1 MRRAL
6 PWLPVGL
13 LIAGAALGMGI
24 GIANQPSASAQAQ
37 ISQITSTT
45 EGAGSAHFIITTVTT
60 STNPELRST
69 SVESGEISFETGDME
84 FSVHY
89 SSANSKAT
97 NGSGSGAS
105 DTRVR
110 VTHRSLFLYQRLT
123 MPGSGGTFWAKD
135 RISTGSPERAEVLN
149 SFGPFSDLQVPGAVK
164 IVQFEDLGQH
174 IGHGEGATEFHFS
187 TSTCQ
192 STTNG
197 ITQRVSSAPTTFWV
211 DSHGHLI
218 QAVATQTVVVHSS
231 PKHGDR
237 NNRLHT
243 TITVHL
249 SDLGAPVKVAAPTD
263 VHGAMSIFFATSK
276 CTG

>member
-6 PWLPVGL
+6 PWLLVGL
-13 LIAGAALGMGI
+13 VVAGAGLGMAI
-24 GIANQPSASAQAQ
+24 GIANQPSPSAQAQ
-37 ISQITSTT
+37 ISQIARTT
-45 EGAGSAHFIITTVTT
+45 RDAGTAHFIITTVTT
-60 STNPELRST
+60 SPNPEFRST

-97 NGSGSGAS
+97 SGSGAS
-105 DTRVR
+105 DTRVI
-110 VTHRSLFLYQRLT
+110 VTHRSLFLYQTLT
-123 MPGSGGTFWAKD
+123 TPGSGGTFWAKD
-135 RISTGSPERAEVLN
+135 TISTGSPERAEVLN
-149 SFGPFSDLQVPGAVK
+149 SFGPFGDLEVPGAVK

-174 IGHGEGATEFHFS
+174 ILHGEGATEFHFG
-187 TSTCQ
+187 TSTCH

-197 ITQRVSSAPTTFWV
+197 VTQRVSSAPTTFWV
-211 DSHGHLI
+211 DSHGRLI
-218 QAVATQTVVVHSS
+218 QAVATQTVVVYSS
-231 PKHGDR
+231 PKHGDL

-243 TITVHL
+243 TVTVHL

-263 VHGAMSIFFATSK
+263 VHGAMSILFASSK